1 MNRTI
6 ATGVWQNGA
15 ALQARAGRVALQ
27 ARAGRGMMDAL
38 APNLSGIAVTAD
50 ESYLP
55 ARGAATRIDEAALAQ
70 QFEQRLAD
78 CPTLAYRVALGV
90 LRNTAEAEDVAQE
103 AMLRAYRNFHRL
115 RDRERFRAW
124 LVRTAW
130 RLALDRIRSAG
141 RQERRERVVIEQSCS
156 ETGVEGVIATR
167 EFERK
172 LAAALDELPE
182 KLRMV
187 IVLAAIE
194 GYDTREVAKLV
205 GVPEGTV
212 KSRLHHAR
220 KRLAVSLYSAGI
232 SPTIFPR
239 QGTT

>member
-1 MNRTI
+1 M
-6 ATGVWQNGA
+6 
-15 ALQARAGRVALQ
+15 
-27 ARAGRGMMDAL
+27 
-38 APNLSGIAVTAD
+38 TAD
-50 ESYLP
+50 ESFLP
-55 ARGAATRIDEAALAQ
+55 ARGVPSCTNEETLAQ
-70 QFEQRLAD
+70 EFERRLAD

-90 LRNTAEAEDVAQE
+90 LRNAAEAEDVAQD

-115 RDRERFRAW
+115 RDRDRFRAW

-141 RQERRERVVIEQSCS
+141 RRERRERVVVEQSAS
-156 ETGVEGVIATR
+156 DAGVEGVIATR

-205 GVPEGTV
+205 GIPEGTV
-212 KSRLHHAR
+212 KSRLHLAR
-220 KRLAVSLYSAGI
+220 KRLAASLRSAGACAP
-232 SPTIFPR
+232 SLWRGSEATPQR
-239 QGTT
+239 ERAQ

>member
-1 MNRTI
+1 
-6 ATGVWQNGA
+6 
-15 ALQARAGRVALQ
+15 
-27 ARAGRGMMDAL
+27 MDAL
-38 APNLSGIAVTAD
+38 APNLAGTAVSAD
-50 ESYLP
+50 EWSFQGDQSAPAP
-55 ARGAATRIDEAALAQ
+55 ARAREAQLAGE
-70 QFEQRLAD
+70 FEQRLAD

-90 LRNTAEAEDVAQE
+90 LRNPAEAEDVAQE
-103 AMLRAYRNFHRL
+103 AMLRAYRNFYRL
-115 RDRERFRAW
+115 RDRDRFRAW

-141 RQERRERVVIEQSCS
+141 RRERREQVVIDEQVRDA
-156 ETGVEGVIATR
+156 GVEGVVATR

-194 GYDTREVAKLV
+194 GYNTREVAKLV

-212 KSRLHHAR
+212 KSRLHLAR
-220 KRLAVSLYSAGI
+220 KRLAATLHPVSMRNASA
-232 SPTIFPR
+232 PT
-239 QGTT
+239 QKLED